1 MNNQYKRRVFI
12 SSLLL
17 SLACT
22 GPAISQPTAASQS
35 AKYSENQ
42 KLRGGA
48 GADIFPVGEWNTA
61 TPKRIDDFAVGID
74 RIKVGRLGATFATL
88 SIKDSRKGAII
99 SDQEHP
105 IALVE
110 EVKAASLQPESF
122 IFGDPALAEQ
132 LQSTLTKAQAGSS
145 TPGVTQA
152 VITPDGFTWE
162 GAAGL
167 SNVTNQTP
175 TKPDDIFGIASVTK
189 AFTAAT
195 VLKLAEE
202 GKLSLDD
209 TLEKWRPDIAAN
221 IPDGKNITVRQLLN
235 GTSGIRNYTVDEQ
248 YQAAVQVNVFSD
260 AKRQFTPEEIVAY
273 IYGKPR
279 FSGGRSSPTWVY
291 PNTGMVI
298 IGLIIEKA
306 TGMPYAQAVREQVLN
321 PLGLKHTFLSGKE
334 QSVGNQARSYED
346 YLKADGSPGRDGT
359 LEDVTNLYP
368 LVLGGPEAGLLSTA
382 QDVARFVNALFGGKL
397 LQPNSLKEL
406 VTTVDT
412 PEGPYG
418 LGLPLTPIPDTGA
431 GTAYFPDGSWI
442 GYNAGSGYFRDKK
455 GLTYSLMGNR
465 NVELE
470 NFVDL
475 ANPQRNSLE
484 SIVNTVRPEL
494 LKLFP

>member
-12 SSLLL
+12 FSLLL
-17 SLACT
+17 SLAFT
-22 GPAISQPTAASQS
+22 SPAISQPTSASQS

-48 GADIFPVGEWNTA
+48 GVDIFSVGEWNTA
-61 TPKRIDDFAVGID
+61 IPKRIDDFVVGID
-74 RIKVGRLGATFATL
+74 KIKVGRLGATFAAL
-88 SIKDSRKGAII
+88 RIKDSRKGAII
-99 SDQEHP
+99 SDQDRP

-110 EVKAASLQPESF
+110 EVKAVSLQPDSF

-132 LQSTLTKAQAGSS
+132 LQSTLNKAQAGSP

-162 GAAGL
+162 GAAGV
-167 SNVTNQTP
+167 SNVSNQTP
-175 TKPDDIFGIASVTK
+175 TKPDDIFGIGSVTK

-195 VLKLAEE
+195 VLKLAEAE
-202 GKLSLDD
+202 KLSLDD

-221 IPDGKNITVRQLLN
+221 IPEGKNITVRQLLN
-235 GTSGIRNYTVDEQ
+235 GTSGIRNFVSDEQ
-248 YQAAVQVNVFSD
+248 YLTAVRTNVFSG
-260 AKRQFTPEEIVAY
+260 AQRQFTPEETVAY

-291 PNTGMVI
+291 PNTGYI
-298 IGLIIEKA
+298 ITGLIIEKA

-321 PLGLKHTFLSGKE
+321 PLGLKHTFLNGKE
-334 QSVGNQARSYED
+334 TIVGNQARGYDD

-359 LEDVTNLYP
+359 LDDVTNLHP
-368 LVLGGPEAGLLSTA
+368 LIFGGPAAGLLSTA
-382 QDVARFVNALFGGKL
+382 QDMARFFNALFVGKL

-418 LGLPLTPIPDTGA
+418 LGLPVNSIPNI
-431 GTAYFPDGSWI
+431 GTIYAFPGSWI
-442 GYNAGSGYFRDKK
+442 GYNARGGYFLDKKK
-455 GLTYSLMGNR
+455 GLTYSLAGNR
-465 NVELE
+465 DADLE
-470 NFVDL
+470 NSLDP
-475 ANPQRNSLE
+475 ANPRRNPLDST
-484 SIVNTVRPEL
+484 VNTVESEL
-494 LKLFP
+494 LKLIP